1 MSRSRSKGKLF
12 VISGPS
18 GTGKGTICSA
28 ILERH
33 DIDLSVSMTTRA
45 PREGEQHGREYYF
58 TTVEDFRENIDKGNL
73 LEYAVVYENMYGTP
87 KDAVMRKLER
97 GRNVILEIDMQ
108 GALNIKR
115 AMPESILIYILPP
128 SLKVLRER
136 LAKRGTD
143 SEEVILKRSEKA
155 LSEIRLIGEYDYY
168 VVNDDLETAVREVEA
183 VIIAEGRRVPD
194 KVMPIIRKYEEE
206 SRDLQ
211 QDPAR

>member
-58 TTVEDFRENIDKGNL
+58 TTVEDFRENIEKGNL